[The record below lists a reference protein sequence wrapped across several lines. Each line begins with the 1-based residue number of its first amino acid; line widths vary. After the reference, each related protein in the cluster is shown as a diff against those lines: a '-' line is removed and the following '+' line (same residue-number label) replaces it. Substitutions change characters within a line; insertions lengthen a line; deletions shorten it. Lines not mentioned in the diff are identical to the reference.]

1 MKKGFGIFLGR
12 KILQKK
18 RNDGYFHPTGSFC
31 SYAELIRCFISNSLR
46 AINPDA
52 ASSLLDKNGIISVEE
67 RSTRLIFS
75 RYNAVVQDENLIFNK
90 PNLLT
95 PNRSQIIVQDE
106 NIPSILLPTYKQSV
120 RIIVEFL
127 SF

>member
-1 MKKGFGIFLGR
+1 M
-12 KILQKK
+12 
-18 RNDGYFHPTGSFC
+18 
-31 SYAELIRCFISNSLR
+31 
-46 AINPDA
+46 
-52 ASSLLDKNGIISVEE
+52 LLEN
-67 RSTRLIFS
+67 
-75 RYNAVVQDENLIFNK
+75 ENLIFNK

-120 RIIVEFL
+120 RIIAEFR

>member
-1 MKKGFGIFLGR
+1 MLTLGRSEKSLGIFLGR

-52 ASSLLDKNGIISVEE
+52 ASSLLDKNGII
-67 RSTRLIFS
+67 RTGRTFNAFNFFS
-75 RYNAVVQDENLIFNK
+75 L
-90 PNLLT
+90 
-95 PNRSQIIVQDE
+95 
-106 NIPSILLPTYKQSV
+106 
-120 RIIVEFL
+120 
-127 SF
+127 

>member
-52 ASSLLDKNGIISVEE
+52 ASSLLDKNGIIGTVEE

-75 RYNAVVQDENLIFNK
+75 RYNVQDENLIFNK
-90 PNLLT
+90 PNLLNLT
-95 PNRSQIIVQDE
+95 IRKSFKTKISLVSYYQLINNR
-106 NIPSILLPTYKQSV
+106 
-120 RIIVEFL
+120 
-127 SF
+127 